1 MYCRD
6 RWSGNSLSCSD
17 KVARWQFQ
25 GLEGVLLASLVQGPL
40 RLSTISIGR
49 KFDHASCVLALG
61 WTSHPPDI
69 LQSTLSL
76 EAALAAAKSSLGVAA
91 PESEKGDGDESYVWS
106 FGDVQ
111 AAIHDGRTGAAL
123 DSRGASRQTAPPVAG
138 ARFLQLYNSLPF
150 TLGEV
155 LTYKEAKQVAA
166 NKLGTSL
173 ERHLVQKNSLLY
185 ANQGEIKVMSSTLG
199 KSPEFVSTSTLAE
212 GGFLTSDA
220 ETEEELKYSTDV
232 PFMSSIHHLLDGED
246 AHLQEAWTSAHS
258 SRAAL
263 EGALFWKTLYDAPR
277 PYRPARILCVARQYQ
292 RKSKWVDFVGELHL
306 DLIQEFG
313 GAPIIVPRTVRTLS
327 SLLEYFPMDG
337 LLVAEGSDIS
347 DEVLKK
353 YNCSLP
359 KRLAGSAA
367 EQFASETHFD
377 TSKDDLECALM
388 CYALMI
394 ECPVLG
400 ICRGSQML
408 NVLRGGTLYGDLAAE
423 TGTTIEH
430 LQPDGLTYDTFRHS
444 IQVHGNTPLAHWF
457 HESIESIADKG
468 GELGELRVNSYHHQ
482 ASKELGTGLQ
492 EMARAADG
500 IIEAFYDQKYDPKM
514 GHFVIGL
521 QFHPERMLEDY
532 PGCKRV
538 YETFLRASSNFR
550 QRADSDWS

>member
-1 MYCRD
+1 MTTCPRIQTCEAT
-6 RWSGNSLSCSD
+6 RNWKSSTAPGSCSSTTRYRSPLERRVHPVSD
-17 KVARWQFQ
+17 FEKPRMDIHGYTYPLES
-25 GLEGVLLASLVQGPL
+25 GLAGSHVQRGQ
-40 RLSTISIGR
+40 
-49 KFDHASCVLALG
+49 ASCGQQVG
-61 WTSHPPDI
+61 H
-69 LQSTLSL
+69 
-76 EAALAAAKSSLGVAA
+76 
-91 PESEKGDGDESYVWS
+91 
-106 FGDVQ
+106 F
-111 AAIHDGRTGAAL
+111 
-123 DSRGASRQTAPPVAG
+123 
-138 ARFLQLYNSLPF
+138 
-150 TLGEV
+150 LGEAPCTKEQYNMYSQLQGGRLPRSLTLFRTV
-155 LTYKEAKQVAA
+155 LWLIRFGAQ
-166 NKLGTSL
+166 G
-173 ERHLVQKNSLLY
+173 LLY

-388 CYALMI
+388 RYALMI

-457 HESIESIADKG
+457 HESIADKG
-468 GELGELRVNSYHHQ
+468 GELRVNSYHHQ

>member
-1 MYCRD
+1 MSKNPDLQVPAALQLVTVHPWRGAYILSQILKSHA
-6 RWSGNSLSCSD
+6 WVYTGIHIITYPLESG
-17 KVARWQFQ
+17 
-25 GLEGVLLASLVQGPL
+25 LAGSHIQRGQ
-40 RLSTISIGR
+40 
-49 KFDHASCVLALG
+49 ASCGQQVG
-61 WTSHPPDI
+61 H
-69 LQSTLSL
+69 
-76 EAALAAAKSSLGVAA
+76 
-91 PESEKGDGDESYVWS
+91 
-106 FGDVQ
+106 F
-111 AAIHDGRTGAAL
+111 
-123 DSRGASRQTAPPVAG
+123 
-138 ARFLQLYNSLPF
+138 
-150 TLGEV
+150 LGEAPCTKEQYNMYSQLQGGRLPRSLTLFRTV
-155 LTYKEAKQVAA
+155 LWLIRFGAQ
-166 NKLGTSL
+166 G
-173 ERHLVQKNSLLY
+173 LLY

-388 CYALMI
+388 RYALMI

-457 HESIESIADKG
+457 HESIADKG
-468 GELGELRVNSYHHQ
+468 GELRVNSYHRQ
-482 ASKELGTGLQ
+482 GSKELGTGLQ